1 MTLDR
6 FRSGLIPDSTLV
18 WRLGANVPDKWTVP
32 AYVDGMPYCLPASD
46 QGDKPR
52 CAAFALTAGIEAR
65 SWRLSDSYAQIDPFP
80 LYVKAKEIDG
90 MPDTDG
96 TTLTAVSQAAISL
109 GVLPCGAQIRIVTNE
124 NDVRYACHTR
134 SGCLAGFNIT
144 RDWMTSTGQ
153 TIVDTGAESVGGHA
167 VWICGYDKD
176 TVWICNSWGTDWMWN
191 GFAKLPWAAFRK
203 QFMSGVIWE
212 GIPR

>member
-52 CAAFALTAGIEAR
+52 CAAFALAAGCEAR
-65 SWRLSDSYAQIDPFP
+65 VWRLSDSYAQIDPVP
-80 LYVKAKEIDG
+80 LHDKAKEIDG